1 MKTLKLLFFC
11 LTIFLTFNVSAQN
24 QTTIEYDETINK
36 LIPKAKKNKLNEK
49 KLNELT
55 ISYHQANEIDHK
67 RIMELKAT
75 GQPDIWVEIYYR
87 INNINKRQDK
97 IKVLPE
103 DVKKAM
109 NYKHLNLENEIDN
122 SKEKAELYLCAKIN
136 LLLKNPTEENL
147 NESSTLVNHLVKINP
162 QNTNIDDFRLKLV
175 ILPSKRILFRVAAP
189 TELYLPDN
197 FAQLALNF
205 DEKTIYG
212 IPFDIVPIEK
222 TEYDLMIRI
231 MIEEKIIS
239 PDRIDAV
246 TFEEKHGDLMAKVI
260 DKTMSK
266 SVAIKGKIEFI
277 DVKKENIL
285 IATPF
290 DIASTFVYN
299 YAEFSGDKTA
309 CSAHTLELLNKQVI
323 DFPSD
328 EVLLKD
334 AARKLNMILKSHY
347 QKK

>member
-11 LTIFLTFNVSAQN
+11 LAIFSTFNANAQK
-24 QTTIEYDETINK
+24 QTTIEYDKTIDK
-36 LIPKAKKNKLNEK
+36 LIPKAKKNKLNDEK
-49 KLNELT
+49 INELT
-55 ISYHQANEIDHK
+55 ISYHQANEIDHM

-75 GQPDIWVEIYYR
+75 GEPDIWIEIYYR
-87 INNINKRQDK
+87 INNINKRQEK

-103 DVKKAM
+103 NVKKVM
-109 NYKHLNLENEIDN
+109 NYKHLNLENEINN

-147 NESSTLVNHLVKINP
+147 NESSVLVNHLIKINP
-162 QNTNIDDFRLKLV
+162 QNSNIDDFRLKLV
-175 ILPSKRILFRVAAP
+175 VLPSKQILFRVATP

-205 DEKTIYG
+205 DERTIYG

-231 MIEEKIIS
+231 MIEKKIIS
-239 PDRIDAV
+239 PNRIDAV
-246 TFEEKHGDLMAKVI
+246 TFEEKSGDLVAKVT

-266 SVAIKGKIEFI
+266 SVTIKGEIEFI
-277 DVKKENIL
+277 DVEKENIL

-299 YAEFSGDKTA
+299 YAELSGDKAA
-309 CSAHTLELLNKQVI
+309 CSAHTLELLDKQVI

-328 EVLLKD
+328 EALLKD
-334 AARKLNMILKSHY
+334 VARKLNMILKSRY